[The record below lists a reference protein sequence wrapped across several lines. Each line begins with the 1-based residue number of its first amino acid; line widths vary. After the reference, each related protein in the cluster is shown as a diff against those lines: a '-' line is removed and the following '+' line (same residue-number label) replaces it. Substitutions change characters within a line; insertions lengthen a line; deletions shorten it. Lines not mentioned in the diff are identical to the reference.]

1 MIIGIT
7 YNKFVSFNQNRGDND
22 SLELNFYINCIN
34 GTNSPI
40 FRAFNIFRFKNN

>member
-7 YNKFVSFNQNRGDND
+7 YNKCVSINQNRRDNE

-34 GTNSPI
+34 ETNSPV
-40 FRAFNIFRFKNN
+40 FRAFKIFRFKNN

>member
-7 YNKFVSFNQNRGDND
+7 YKKFVSLKQERRDND

-34 GTNSPI
+34 ETNNPI
-40 FRAFNIFRFKNN
+40 FRTFNFFRFKNN